1 MTKWLRDWFEAIVQ
15 FMFVLIICS
24 CAVGG
29 FLLGKSQELD
39 DFGAEIA
46 MGLLWLAIGCII
58 GFIIAFFVCGFLA
71 TIINISN
78 ELTILRRIGVH
89 AIAKIEHPEEES
101 DEIEPE
107 ILDFFSGTDAV
118 TDPSDPPPKAINPE
132 IIDEFE
138 EWYSHVSTPKD
149 VIDFQESEQT
159 TKKL

>member
-71 TIINISN
+71 TIIKISN
-78 ELTILRRIGVH
+78 DIEEIKSAINTEQLISRIKN
-89 AIAKIEHPEEES
+89 IQTEDIIPEEFALFADTDS
-101 DEIEPE
+101 DI
-107 ILDFFSGTDAV
+107 DSYG
-118 TDPSDPPPKAINPE
+118 PPPKATNIN
-132 IIDEFE
+132 DEQ
-138 EWYSHVSTPKD
+138 K
-149 VIDFQESEQT
+149 
-159 TKKL
+159 TKLSY